1 MTKLTLPKG
10 ILKEFILHLITK
22 MFFLLACS
30 KIQGRKEKVRNFPT
44 RRKAVWALE
53 ILPGVELYSR
63 ISEYEA
69 LYSFLKIA
77 WDLPKLQGCSGFDC
91 VFSAL

>member
-44 RRKAVWALE
+44 RRLSVWALE

-69 LYSFLKIA
+69 LYTFLKIA

-91 VFSAL
+91 VFPAL